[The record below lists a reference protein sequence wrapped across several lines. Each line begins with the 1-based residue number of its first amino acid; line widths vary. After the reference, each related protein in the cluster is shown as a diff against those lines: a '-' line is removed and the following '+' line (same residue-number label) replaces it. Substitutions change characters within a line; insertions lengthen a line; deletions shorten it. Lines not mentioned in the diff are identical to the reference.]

1 MQPDE
6 TQLRDFAARYT
17 AAWCS
22 QDPASVAGFYSP
34 SGLLTVNN
42 GVPAV
47 GRNAITEVARSFM
60 TAFPDMRVVMDEL
73 LVHGDRIKY
82 RWTLSGTSTGPGGAG
97 HQVRISGFELW
108 QIAAMDSSPRH
119 KASSMRLSI
128 DANWNKES
136 NQRQ

>member
-60 TAFPDMRVVMDEL
+60 TTFPDMCVVMDEL